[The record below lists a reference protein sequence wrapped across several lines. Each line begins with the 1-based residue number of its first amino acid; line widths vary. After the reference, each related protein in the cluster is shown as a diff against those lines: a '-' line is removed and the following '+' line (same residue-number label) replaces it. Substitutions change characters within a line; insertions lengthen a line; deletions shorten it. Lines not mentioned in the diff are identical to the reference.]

1 MTGCAIRL
9 GHFRF
14 YAPCLRW
21 TLVTVIGVRGGQV
34 RLGIDA
40 PNDVAVDRQ
49 EVRARGAQF
58 ADIVP
63 TPGTT
68 PLLIDAR

>member
-1 MTGCAIRL
+1 
-9 GHFRF
+9 
-14 YAPCLRW
+14 
-21 TLVTVIGVRGGQV
+21 V